1 MTSFQEYIHA
11 PFDSTMKQLMFSF
24 SLKVRQYAVNMS
36 KKKRTCD
43 VLLRGARVHFTAFIK
58 YFLLGSVAVN
68 CFLSKVKK
76 LEKTEREFQRLEHNI
91 ERLQV
96 KAKAVSLIILK
107 CVSKPPTWR

>member
-1 MTSFQEYIHA
+1 M
-11 PFDSTMKQLMFSF
+11 
-24 SLKVRQYAVNMS
+24 
-36 KKKRTCD
+36 
-43 VLLRGARVHFTAFIK
+43 HFTAFIK
-58 YFLLGSVAVN
+58 YFLLGSVSMN